1 MLLFVTKIINIAIK
15 FKNMKNLTNIILLLT
30 TISISAQ
37 LSFDLEKSNIKW
49 TGKEITTKSHFGSL
63 KLLKA
68 SIDFKDDIIVGG
80 EFVVDMNS
88 LDVEDLE
95 GQWKERLEGHLRS
108 DDFFSIEKYP
118 KSSLIITNSKKI
130 SDNEFQLI
138 GNLTIKEITKPIE
151 FTIVISEEAYHAD
164 LTFDRSDY
172 NVKFRS
178 GTFFENLGDKLI
190 FDDIE
195 LKVTLNK

>member
-1 MLLFVTKIINIAIK
+1 
-15 FKNMKNLTNIILLLT
+15 MKNLINIILLLT

-37 LSFDLEKSNIKW
+37 LSFDLEKSNIMW

-88 LDVEDLE
+88 LNVEDLE

-118 KSSLIITNSKKI
+118 KSSLKITNSKKI

-151 FTIVISEEAYHAD
+151 FTIVINEEAFHAD
-164 LTFDRSDY
+164 LTFDRSDF

>member
-1 MLLFVTKIINIAIK
+1 
-15 FKNMKNLTNIILLLT
+15 
-30 TISISAQ
+30 
-37 LSFDLEKSNIKW
+37 
-49 TGKEITTKSHFGSL
+49 
-63 KLLKA
+63 
-68 SIDFKDDIIVGG
+68 
-80 EFVVDMNS
+80 MNS
-88 LDVEDLE
+88 LNVEDLE

-108 DDFFSIEKYP
+108 DDFFSIQKHP
-118 KSSLIITNSKKI
+118 KSSLKITNSKKI